1 MPGKSEP
8 PADLSPLELAER
20 YVAATEAG
28 DIEALRRLYA
38 PDAVIW
44 HNFDDLEKTVDEHM
58 AMMGWVVE
66 NITGFRYD
74 EIRRQRTD
82 TGFVQQHRARGTLR
96 DGSAFDLATCA
107 VFEISGGRISRLD
120 DYLDSAG
127 QPPGLPPTS
136 R

>member
-1 MPGKSEP
+1 MAARSGT
-8 PADLSPLELAER
+8 ALTPLDIAGR
-20 YVAATEAG
+20 YVAAAEAG
-28 DIEALRRLYA
+28 DLDALRRLYA

-66 NITGFRYD
+66 NISGFRY
-74 EIRRQRTD
+74 EQIRRQRTE

-96 DGSAFDLATCA
+96 DGTPFDLPTCA
-107 VFEISGGRISRLD
+107 VFEISDGRITRLD

-127 QPPGLPPTS
+127 QPPGLPPTP